1 MSDHVDGNAL
11 AGDLREIFAVDLT
24 VATGQCAGCG
34 YRGSVATLRVYQNAP
49 GIVARCPHCEET
61 INTIRIVGLSRSQVA
76 FTSTLPRKGRVAVCP
91 ECDAIL
97 PVELSGLL

>member
-34 YRGSVATLRVYQNAP
+34 YRGSVATLHVYQNAP
-49 GIVARCPHCEET
+49 GLVARCPHCEEVVLRLVRAPGRAWLDLRGT
-61 INTIRIVGLSRSQVA
+61 VSLEIP
-76 FTSTLPRKGRVAVCP
+76 LP
-91 ECDAIL
+91 
-97 PVELSGLL
+97 